1 MSAQKE
7 NNGDEPVPLERYG
20 FPMPFG
26 FDRLTTLMNAI
37 GTIWILGIMVL
48 LTADVVGRIFFKA
61 PIRGVIEIVTISIV
75 SIVFLQLAGSA
86 HKGKFTRAD
95 AVLHTLNRRAPR
107 FACAV
112 QAFFHLCAAAL
123 LAIIAVASW
132 PSLVESWQTGEY
144 LGAIGDFQAWLWPMR
159 AIICFGAACTAIT
172 FSLLAIDDLS
182 RTFGIKKL

>member
-1 MSAQKE
+1 MQPDD
-7 NNGDEPVPLERYG
+7 NNREPVPLERYG
-20 FPMPFG
+20 LPMPLG

-48 LTADVVGRIFFKA
+48 LTADVVGRIVFNA

-95 AVLHTLNRRAPR
+95 TMLHRLNRSSPRAAR
-107 FACAV
+107 SL
-112 QAFFHLCAAAL
+112 QAFFHLCAAL
-123 LAIIAVASW
+123 MLVIIANASW
-132 PSLVESWQTGEY
+132 PSLVESWETGEY

-159 AIICFGAACTAIT
+159 AVICFGAGCAALT
-172 FSLLAIDDLS
+172 FLLLAIDDLWQA
-182 RTFGIKKL
+182 FKAKKS